1 VVLLNLIFD
10 KNYITKKLKSFNSQ
24 SRLCLQDE
32 DFIKSAIL
40 FLIIP
45 NKDRPYD
52 LVLIRRTHR
61 DRDKHAGEMSFPGG
75 LFDTQL
81 DKSYQDTALRETEEE
96 LGILRSDINI
106 LGCLDD
112 HITPKKFIIT
122 PFVGYVDT
130 NQKMIKND
138 EEVQEIV
145 KISIDFF
152 ANEKNYKE
160 RVYNLKEN
168 TIAVGKYN
176 YRNPNNKKYVI
187 FGATTHI
194 IVSFIELVYDIKLMQ
209 NGARR
214 LICSDFK

>member
-10 KNYITKKLKSFNSQ
+10 KNYITKKLKNFDSP

-52 LVLIRRTHR
+52 LALIRRTHR
-61 DRDKHAGEMSFPGG
+61 DKDKHAGEMSFPGG
-75 LFDTQL
+75 LFDSKL
-81 DKSYQDTALRETEEE
+81 DKSFQDTALRETEEE

-152 ANEKNYKE
+152 ANEKNHRE

-176 YRNPNNKKYVI
+176 YRGLNNKKYVI

-194 IVSFIELVYDIKLMQ
+194 IVSFIGLVYDIKLMQ